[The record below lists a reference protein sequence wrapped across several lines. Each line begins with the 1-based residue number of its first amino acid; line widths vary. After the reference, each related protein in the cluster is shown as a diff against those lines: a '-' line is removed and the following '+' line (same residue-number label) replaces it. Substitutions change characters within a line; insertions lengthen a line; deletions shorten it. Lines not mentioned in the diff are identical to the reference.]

1 MFCFCPDCIIDLSN
15 LRIIVISN
23 YLFGGSWF
31 GLFVA
36 IEHAEGMPLRF
47 DENLGGVF
55 IWVVDVC
62 GVVDG
67 VK

>member
-1 MFCFCPDCIIDLSN
+1 
-15 LRIIVISN
+15 
-23 YLFGGSWF
+23 
-31 GLFVA
+31 VA
-36 IEHAEGMPLRF
+36 IEHAEGMSLRF

-62 GVVDG
+62 GVVDW